1 MHLCS
6 KCLITTLEGS
16 LSKSVYDVSAPQTRP
31 CSGSTQKLIK
41 LTSETLKS
49 RLLSW
54 PQVWGKYSARR
65 FTRFEYLQSL
75 RHDVQAGA
83 RVLSCVFVG
92 TYVLALAS
100 RNSKPDDKQDKS
112 ITIRLTTCFQ
122 LHLSILLTHSVTNTQ
137 THSHRSPQQTV
148 WPPHTSRLSE
158 PPGRPC
164 YRSGWSPGNS
174 RTVTRRAISQ
184 VE

>member
-1 MHLCS
+1 MTFLPHKPVLVLVLLKNS
-6 KCLITTLEGS
+6 SSWLLRRWS
-16 LSKSVYDVSAPQTRP
+16 LVCCPDHKSEESIARVASRASNICERFWR
-31 CSGSTQKLIK
+31 KL
-41 LTSETLKS
+41 
-49 RLLSW
+49 
-54 PQVWGKYSARR
+54 G
-65 FTRFEYLQSL
+65 SL

-184 VE
+184 VG

>member
-1 MHLCS
+1 MTFLPHKPVLVLVLLKNSSSWLLRRWSLVCCPDHKS
-6 KCLITTLEGS
+6 EESIARVASRDLNICKASDTMFRPALVLSAVCLW
-16 LSKSVYDVSAPQTRP
+16 V
-31 CSGSTQKLIK
+31 
-41 LTSETLKS
+41 LTSWRSPPETANLMTNKIKAS
-49 RLLSW
+49 
-54 PQVWGKYSARR
+54 
-65 FTRFEYLQSL
+65 QSDW
-75 RHDVQAGA
+75 RPV
-83 RVLSCVFVG
+83 SSF
-92 TYVLALAS
+92 
-100 RNSKPDDKQDKS
+100 
-112 ITIRLTTCFQ
+112 I
-122 LHLSILLTHSVTNTQ
+122 SILLTHSVTNTQ